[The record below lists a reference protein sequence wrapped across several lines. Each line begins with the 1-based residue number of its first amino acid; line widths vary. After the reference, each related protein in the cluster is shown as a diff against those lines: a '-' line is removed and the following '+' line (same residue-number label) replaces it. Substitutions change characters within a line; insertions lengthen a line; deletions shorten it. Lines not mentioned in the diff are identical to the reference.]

1 MSIDFKKFF
10 IDKFQN
16 YSKEHP
22 DFSFETRNEQIVFG
36 EEWYKQ
42 LSSNGYLF
50 IEAPTGVGKT
60 FGYLLPIFLK
70 VLEAKERGE
79 KFKALVATSTIH
91 LQEQIFYKDIPILS
105 EILGDINVQILKGR
119 SNYLCLMRAHKFL
132 NEPSTPYHLPLFQ
145 WIASSENG
153 EYQEMEHEIPQSV
166 WKMLHANLHSCRGKQ
181 CPHYSK
187 CYFFKTRVSAER
199 ADLLVMNHHLFL
211 TDAYKREIPFLKNM
225 NGIVFDEAHH
235 LLKSLESVTT
245 LSVSDNELNYNL
257 LKLEDF
263 LSNGTIYSLFKRVSF
278 IDEAKNISEQIS
290 LFREKID
297 EFSIEISSY
306 LNSYKN
312 INLNHPDFEK
322 NSPFLNLLKT
332 FRTSFEI
339 FYSDFRLFFSS
350 IERDSGQFSEP
361 QKALYEAINLSLIES
376 ESFFIDF
383 YKLFVTHFDLKK
395 DDINV
400 VKWLT
405 FNEVKAGFNFNSL
418 DLSEIPKLAK
428 TFLDEDKNYLFTSAT
443 LSISNSFDYMK
454 KGLNISK
461 ASEMILKSPFDLK
474 KQVSFFAGV
483 VEYGYQNTKYYD
495 DMASELI
502 KILKKGQGMVLFASY
517 SDMNQIVKR
526 FKSGFKSKSIEL
538 FVQGENYSRTMLI
551 EEFKKSSN
559 GIIFGTK
566 SFWEGVDI
574 KGEKLSRVVIVKL
587 PFSSKEDP
595 IMFNKE
601 RLSNNKSLFFKW
613 MLDEMILSLKQGIG
627 RLIRSKDDSG
637 EIYILDSR
645 FKHTHYSSKILENF
659 KEYNIQDYG
668 VIQKR
673 VK

>member
-1 MSIDFKKFF
+1 MAINFENFF
-10 IDKFQN
+10 IEKFQN

-22 DFSFETRNEQIVFG
+22 EFSFEIRDEQIIFG

-42 LSSNGYLF
+42 LSSSGFLF

-70 VLEAKERGE
+70 ILEAKERGE
-79 KFKALVATSTIH
+79 KFKALIATSTIH

-105 EILGDINVQILKGR
+105 EILGDINVQLLKGR
-119 SNYLCLMRAHKFL
+119 SNYLCILRAHKFL

-145 WIASSENG
+145 WIASTENG
-153 EYQEMEHEIPQSV
+153 EYQEIEHEITQSV
-166 WKMLHANLHSCRGKQ
+166 WKMLHAHLHSCRGKQ
-181 CPHYSK
+181 CPHYNK
-187 CYFFKTRVSAER
+187 CYFFKGRLTAER
-199 ADLLVMNHHLFL
+199 ADLLIMNHHLFL

-225 NGIVFDEAHH
+225 SGIVFDEAHH

-245 LSVSDNELNYNL
+245 LSCSDIELNYQL

-263 LSNGTIYSLFKRVSF
+263 IGNGTIYSLFKRASF

-297 EFSIEISSY
+297 EFSLDISSY

-312 INLNHPDFEK
+312 INLNHPDFDK
-322 NSPFLNLLKT
+322 NSPFLTLLKT
-332 FRTSFEI
+332 FRTTFEI
-339 FYSDFRLFFSS
+339 FYSDFRLFYSS

-361 QKALYEAINLSLIES
+361 QKALYEVINPPLIEC
-376 ESFFIDF
+376 ESFFLDV
-383 YKLFVTHFDLKK
+383 YKIFVTHFDLKK
-395 DDINV
+395 GDINI
-400 VKWLT
+400 VKWVT
-405 FNEVKAGFNFNSL
+405 HNDTKSGFNFHSL

-428 TFLDEDKNYLFTSAT
+428 TFLDEEKNYLFTSAT

-474 KQVSFFAGV
+474 KQVSFYAGTI
-483 VEYGYQNTKYYD
+483 EYGYQNMKYYD
-495 DMASELI
+495 DMATELV

-526 FKSGFKSKSIEL
+526 FKSSFKSKSIQL
-538 FVQGENYSRTMLI
+538 FVQGESYSRTMLL

-587 PFSSKEDP
+587 PFASKDEP

-601 RLSNNKSLFFKW
+601 MLLANKSIFFKW

-627 RLIRSKDDSG
+627 RLIRSKDDVG

-659 KEYNIQDYG
+659 KDYNIQDYG
-668 VIQKR
+668 VFQK
-673 VK
+673 KSK